1 VNGIC
6 QFQKKWLLFGKK
18 YIIPY
23 QQTYFIPER
32 IFKCQVGINMQSH
45 GYKEGLNMS
54 YQLYLNG
61 RPNAIVTT
69 TNEFRILTESV
80 IARRLG
86 WTDFEKQKHGMWI
99 DGTCSEKLYE
109 VLDSEFTVWT
119 SRDGSCWSY
128 DAWHDCDR
136 CGNMVSPKYNSA
148 KVQPSYAH
156 FRKWIISTIKEV
168 EKKDGTKS

>member
-1 VNGIC
+1 MSRFSSDTDIC
-6 QFQKKWLLFGKK
+6 IFGKK
-18 YIIPY
+18 YTIPY
-23 QQTYFIPER
+23 QQIYFIPER

-45 GYKEGLNMS
+45 GITEGLYMS

-61 RPNAIVTT
+61 KPNGIAMNII
-69 TNEFRILTESV
+69 EFQILTQSE
-80 IARRLG
+80 IARKLG

-99 DGTCSEKLYE
+99 DGKCSDKLYE
-109 VLDSEFTVWT
+109 VLDWEFTVWT
-119 SRDGSCWSY
+119 SRDKSCWSY

-136 CGNMVSPKYNSA
+136 CGDMTSPKYNSA

-168 EKKDGTKS
+168 ELKHGT